1 MGNGF
6 SRWPVRQAGVYIGTG
21 ILVLLLIIGLIR
33 VRHALLMVLNPF
45 LVALILAYLLAP
57 LVNIVEKREVSR
69 SAAIL
74 LVFLVIA
81 LLVFVFSVRV
91 VPPSWRISRGWFS
104 RSPPTTGPSRNF
116 SAIFSRIT
124 SGSICRLI
132 APGS

>member
-81 LLVFVFSVRV
+81 LLVFVFSVRG
-91 VPPSWRISRGWFS
+91 PPSWRISRGWFS
-104 RSPPTTGPSRNF
+104 RSLAYNRASRNF